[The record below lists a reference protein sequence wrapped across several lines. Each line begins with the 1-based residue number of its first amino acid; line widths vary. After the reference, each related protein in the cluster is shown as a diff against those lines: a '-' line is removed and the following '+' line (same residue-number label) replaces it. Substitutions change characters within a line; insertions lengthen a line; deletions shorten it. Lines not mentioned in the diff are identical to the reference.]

1 MKSNKKGDNM
11 YKLPFKFIREIY
23 VSREL
28 LITMAK
34 RDIKNRYL
42 GSLFG
47 GAWAFIQPL
56 VTILVIWFVFQVGFR
71 AQPTSDGVP
80 FALWLVS
87 AMVPWFFVTEA
98 ISSATNSITEQSH
111 IVKKIVFNV
120 SLLPIVKILSAL
132 VIHIFFVGVLFIA
145 SISYGYYPTL
155 NWLQIPYFLFC
166 SLVFTLGFS
175 WLTSSILVFFR
186 DIGQVVAVAI
196 QLGFW
201 VTPILW
207 NIEMLPDEYHWLF
220 KLNPIFY
227 ITEGY
232 RNSISNDIWFWDSM
246 SWTFYFWGASILL
259 LIVGSSCFKK
269 LKPHFADVL

>member
-1 MKSNKKGDNM
+1 MINPALN
-11 YKLPFKFIREIY
+11 FIKEIY
-23 VSREL
+23 RSREL
-28 LITMAK
+28 LVTMAK
-34 RDIKNRYL
+34 RDIQNRYL

-56 VTILVIWFVFQVGFR
+56 VTIMVIWFVFQVGFK

-87 AMVPWFFVTEA
+87 AMVPWFFLTEA
-98 ISSATNSITEQSH
+98 ISSATNSINEQSH

-132 VIHIFFVGVLFIA
+132 AIHLFFVGILILA
-145 SISYGYYPTL
+145 SILYGYYPTL
-155 NWLQIPYFLFC
+155 NWLQIPYYLLC
-166 SLVFTLGFS
+166 SLAFVLGLS
-175 WLTSSILVFFR
+175 WLTSSIVVFFR

-207 NIEMLPDEYHWLF
+207 NIGMLPEKYQWVF
-220 KLNPIFY
+220 KLNPAFY

-232 RNSISNDIWFWDSM
+232 RNSISNNVWFWDSIL
-246 SWTFYFWGASILL
+246 WTAYFWGTTFA
-259 LIVGSSCFKK
+259 LIIIGSVCFRK